1 MPSTPRTANLL
12 RELRRKQGRSLRS
25 AAADI
30 GVAPSQLS
38 RLERGQRG
46 IAPEVSRR
54 LSSYYGVPTDLIS
67 LAQGEVPEDILEIL
81 CAHPE
86 SLDELRQRYGSK
98 SSG

>member
-1 MPSTPRTANLL
+1 ML

-46 IAPEVSRR
+46 IAPEMSQK
-54 LSSYYGVPTDLIS
+54 LSSYYGVPTDLIC
-67 LAQGEVPEDILEIL
+67 LAQGDVPIDIVEIL
-81 CAHPE
+81 RSHPE
-86 SLDELRQRYGSK
+86 SLDDLRQRYGPK
-98 SSG
+98 LSG